1 MNAVSEYSFSMFPN
15 DNFLDFRLFQYG
27 LEECEPLHSFGPFVR
42 NHDLFHYVI
51 SGKGILNSTDEAG
64 VTHHHVLGPG
74 QGFLICPGQVN
85 TYCADEHQPWKYVW
99 LEFDGLRAADCM
111 EAAGLGQSQPIYR
124 PRSIEEGKLLQDH
137 MLYFFENSKR
147 SPVHLVGKLYLFLDE
162 LIEFSTS
169 RQNTEEKREQ
179 DFYINEAVVYIQQN
193 FNRELTVDEVAG
205 FCKLNRNYFSRK
217 FKKVIG
223 CTPQEFLIRQRLTN
237 AAELMSLTD
246 LPIKSIAAQCGYPNQ
261 FHFSQ
266 AFKKFYGMPPQ
277 EWRKHNHA
285 ERD

>member
-1 MNAVSEYSFSMFPN
+1 
-15 DNFLDFRLFQYG
+15 
-27 LEECEPLHSFGPFVR
+27 
-42 NHDLFHYVI
+42 
-51 SGKGILNSTDEAG
+51 
-64 VTHHHVLGPG
+64 
-74 QGFLICPGQVN
+74 
-85 TYCADEHQPWKYVW
+85 
-99 LEFDGLRAADCM
+99 
-111 EAAGLGQSQPIYR
+111 
-124 PRSIEEGKLLQDH
+124 

-193 FNRELTVDEVAG
+193 FNRELTVDEVAV
-205 FCKLNRNYFSRK
+205 FCKLNRIYFSRK

>member
-1 MNAVSEYSFSMFPN
+1 
-15 DNFLDFRLFQYG
+15 
-27 LEECEPLHSFGPFVR
+27 
-42 NHDLFHYVI
+42 
-51 SGKGILNSTDEAG
+51 
-64 VTHHHVLGPG
+64 
-74 QGFLICPGQVN
+74 
-85 TYCADEHQPWKYVW
+85 
-99 LEFDGLRAADCM
+99 
-111 EAAGLGQSQPIYR
+111 
-124 PRSIEEGKLLQDH
+124 
-137 MLYFFENSKR
+137 MLYFCENSKR
-147 SPVHLVGKLYLFLDE
+147 SPVHLVGKLDLFLDE

-205 FCKLNRNYFSRK
+205 FCKLNRKDFSRK

>member
-1 MNAVSEYSFSMFPN
+1 
-15 DNFLDFRLFQYG
+15 
-27 LEECEPLHSFGPFVR
+27 
-42 NHDLFHYVI
+42 
-51 SGKGILNSTDEAG
+51 
-64 VTHHHVLGPG
+64 
-74 QGFLICPGQVN
+74 
-85 TYCADEHQPWKYVW
+85 
-99 LEFDGLRAADCM
+99 
-111 EAAGLGQSQPIYR
+111 
-124 PRSIEEGKLLQDH
+124 

-205 FCKLNRNYFSRK
+205 FCKLNRTYFSRK

>member
-1 MNAVSEYSFSMFPN
+1 MKAEEC
-15 DNFLDFRLFQYG
+15 LLQAG
-27 LEECEPLHSFGPFVR
+27 LE
-42 NHDLFHYVI
+42 
-51 SGKGILNSTDEAG
+51 
-64 VTHHHVLGPG
+64 
-74 QGFLICPGQVN
+74 
-85 TYCADEHQPWKYVW
+85 
-99 LEFDGLRAADCM
+99 
-111 EAAGLGQSQPIYR
+111 QSKPIYR

-147 SPVHLVGKLYLFLDE
+147 SPIHLVGKLYLFLDE